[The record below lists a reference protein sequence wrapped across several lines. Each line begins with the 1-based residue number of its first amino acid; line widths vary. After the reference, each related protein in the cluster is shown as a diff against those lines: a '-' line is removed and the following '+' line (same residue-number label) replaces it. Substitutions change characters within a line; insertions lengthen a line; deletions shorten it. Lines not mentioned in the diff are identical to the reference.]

1 MKQSTREWIQKAE
14 LDFQGARALALRR
27 KVRFHDLVCFHCQQ
41 SAEKYLKARLE
52 EAGCRIPRTHDLGD
66 LLDLLLPLE
75 PLWAALRPALDA
87 LSDYAVDCRFIQAM
101 QQTRGMQRPRSRMRK
116 RPVMK
121 PALPSASKGKPGSLR
136 FRKSI
141 ETRSRGNVA
150 IAMRA
155 ATLAPLLPL

>member
-14 LDFQGARALALRR
+14 LDFQGARALSLRR

-87 LSDYAVDCRFIQAM
+87 LSDYAVDFRYPGNSANARDAKTAIQNAKAAR
-101 QQTRGMQRPRSRMRK
+101 QEARL
-116 RPVMK
+116 
-121 PALPSASKGKPGSLR
+121 ALGLK
-136 FRKSI
+136 
-141 ETRSRGNVA
+141 V
-150 IAMRA
+150 
-155 ATLAPLLPL
+155 